1 MLSINPFIMNQTLFI
16 VFILINLFLILFFKR
31 KNSEHAKEHLYRVFC
46 MQDQL
51 ISEKNKK
58 DKMNDSINNLAEL
71 EENTQQQLTAIQLK
85 LEFLHL
91 FSKTNI

>member
-1 MLSINPFIMNQTLFI
+1 
-16 VFILINLFLILFFKR
+16 
-31 KNSEHAKEHLYRVFC
+31 

-58 DKMNDSINNLAEL
+58 DKMNDSINNLAAL

-91 FSKTNI
+91 FSKTNL